1 MSRWIDRWI
10 GRKEGRKEGGK
21 EGQVAGAK
29 SHKKSGP
36 DWRPGSHTGY
46 DQHSVGLSLLLQPR
60 SLGLTP
66 KLEAAKRSEADTLV
80 EAVVCA

>member
-1 MSRWIDRWI
+1 MEDSQR
-10 GRKEGRKEGGK
+10 
-21 EGQVAGAK
+21 GQVTGAK
-29 SHKKSGP
+29 SRSKSGP
-36 DWRPGSHTGY
+36 DWRPRSHMGSDEHGG
-46 DQHSVGLSLLLQPR
+46 GLSLTPQPW